1 MSDELE
7 ISLAWHRSV
16 GTGHEQER
24 VLDSIVARHREP
36 HRRYHDLRHVC
47 WVLRHVDELTSIE
60 PAADVAAIVV
70 AACFHDAVYDP
81 RASDNEPASAR
92 LARHELGE
100 LGWPPAR
107 IDAVTGM
114 IEATATHVS
123 GDPGRDPH
131 DNGRGAPAPS
141 DVAVLLDADLAILGA
156 PPSAYA
162 AYVNGVRAEYGHL
175 DDAAWRSGRTMVV
188 RALLDR
194 PARYMTPTAVSR
206 WDARARAN
214 LTAELSALDARR

>member
-16 GTGHEQER
+16 GAGHEQER

-36 HRRYHDLRHVC
+36 HRRYHDVRHVC
-47 WVLRHVDELTSIE
+47 WVLRHVDELTSAE
-60 PAADVAAIVV
+60 PTGDLAAIVV

-81 RASDNEPASAR
+81 RSSANEAASAR
-92 LARHELGE
+92 LARRELAE
-100 LGWPPAR
+100 LGWPPPR
-107 IDAVTGM
+107 IDAVADM

-123 GDPGRDPH
+123 GDDTQH
-131 DNGRGAPAPS
+131 AHAAHCAAAAS
-141 DVAVLLDADLAILGA
+141 DVAVLLDADLAVLGA

-162 AYVNGVRAEYGHL
+162 AYVNGVRAEYAHL
-175 DDAAWRSGRTMVV
+175 DDVAWRTGRAAVV

-194 PARYMTPTAVSR
+194 PTRYLTPTGSSR

-214 LTAELSALDARR
+214 LTAELSALLARV